1 MKAIVQDRYGSADVL
16 EFKDVPTP
24 VAGPG
29 EVLVRVRA
37 AAVNA
42 YDWHFM
48 RGDPYL
54 ARLVMGL
61 SRPKK
66 AIRGRDYAGVVEAVG
81 DGVTRFT
88 VGDEV
93 YGEVDGT
100 FAEYAAV
107 AETSVGVK
115 PKSLTFE
122 QAAAVPLAG
131 NTALIAV
138 RDLAQVRPGQKVL
151 VNGASGG
158 VGTFAV
164 QIAKA
169 YGAEVTAVCGTRNVD
184 LVRGLGADHVVDYR
198 TDDFART
205 GHRYDA
211 VLDFV
216 ANRSLADHRRALTPA
231 GTLVLAGGG
240 VSEGG
245 SLLGPIALLL
255 RSVVLKPFVSQRV
268 LALTAANSPE
278 NLAALAELLDSGK
291 VTPVIE
297 RTYPL
302 ADAADAIRH
311 VEIEHARSKVVIT
324 V

>member
-100 FAEYAAV
+100 FAEYVAV
-107 AETSVGVK
+107 AETSVGAK
-115 PKSLTFE
+115 PKNLTFE

-138 RDLAQVRPGQKVL
+138 RDLAQVQPGQKVL

-268 LALTAANSPE
+268 LALTAVNSPE